1 MGSRYFYKCNRL
13 HDTVGICRI
22 KTLPRQFFSLILQG
36 VNLMKLST
44 TQDNINIM
52 MKRFYT
58 FLLAL
63 ALTSTLQAAE
73 GWPSNYGGVM
83 LQGFYWDS
91 FWDSKWTNLE
101 KQAWDFGQQLDLVW
115 IPQSAYCGG
124 QSMGYDDLYWFT
136 NYNSSFG
143 TETELRSLIK
153 TFKQAGIGTIA
164 DVVINHRRNVSNWV
178 DFPTETYKGVTYQLK
193 STDICRDDDKYY
205 DDAAK
210 TWVYPCLAWAN
221 KNGYQISANN
231 DTGEGW
237 GGMRDLDHKSE
248 NVQKNVKAYL
258 HMLLEDLGYTGF
270 RYDMVKGYSAE
281 YTKIYNT
288 DSNPKF
294 SVGEC
299 WDGSS
304 TIMNWIDGTG
314 KTSAAFDFQFK
325 YVVRNATD
333 KNDWTYLGKQNDGNW
348 PLVSTTNTNYRRYA
362 VTFVENHD
370 TEVRPDG
377 SSNGPLK
384 NDTLAANAYLLSMP
398 GTPCV
403 FYKHWKAF
411 KREIK
416 AMIDARKMAGITN
429 ESAMIPFAS
438 NKDYYVVRVNGT
450 NAPLLCVVGASAA
463 TYTPNGQWIKILSG
477 PKYAYYFAPTAETPF
492 VTLGSGEYEA
502 AQKAQLVAVSQNSA
516 AQLVYTTNGSAPTAS
531 NGTRVATGT
540 EITIPVGETTLKV
553 GLLVNGAVT
562 KVITRTY
569 KISEPSSFEPYDITI
584 HVNVDKVGWSPVN
597 FWTWGE
603 GPFSGKHAT
612 QKGAWPGDAITAT
625 KQVGG
630 KTWYYKTDRITA
642 EGDAAN
648 IVVST
653 GTGSPQTVNFMNIT
667 KDVYLEVQNEKDATE
682 TSKYVFKDVT
692 SDYTTGIVLDE
703 GLRMKEESNNSLSV
717 YDLQGRKIADD
728 PSSLISN
735 PTFRKGIYI
744 VGGKKVVIR

>member
-1 MGSRYFYKCNRL
+1 
-13 HDTVGICRI
+13 
-22 KTLPRQFFSLILQG
+22 
-36 VNLMKLST
+36 
-44 TQDNINIM
+44 M

-63 ALTSTLQAAE
+63 ALTSPMRAAE

-91 FWDSKWTNLE
+91 FWDSKWVNLE
-101 KQAWDFGQQLDLVW
+101 KQAWDFSQQLDLVW
-115 IPQSAYCGG
+115 IPQSANCGG
-124 QSMGYDDLYWFT
+124 QSMGYDDLYWFN

-143 TETELRSLIK
+143 SESELRSLIN
-153 TFKQAGIGTIA
+153 TFKRAGIGTIA

-178 DFPTETYKGVTYQLK
+178 DFPAETYKGVTYQLK

-205 DDAAK
+205 DDATK

-258 HMLLEDLGYTGF
+258 HFLLEDLGYTGF
-270 RYDMVKGYSAE
+270 RYDMVKGYGAE

-333 KNDWTYLGKQNDGNW
+333 KNDWTYLGKQNDNNW
-348 PLVSTTNTNYRRYA
+348 PLVSTTNTSYRRYA

-403 FYKHWKAF
+403 FYKHWQAY

-438 NKDYYVVRVNGT
+438 NKAHYAIQTTGNNGK
-450 NAPLLCVVGASAA
+450 LFCVVGPGAA
-463 TYTPNGQWIKILSG
+463 TYTPNGQWTKILSG
-477 PKYAYYFAPTAETPF
+477 PKYAYYFASSAETPF
-492 VTLGSGEYEA
+492 VTLGSGEYED

-553 GLLVNGAVT
+553 GLLVNDAVT

-653 GTGSPQTVNFMNIT
+653 GTGSPQTVNYMNIT
-667 KDVYLEVQNEKDATE
+667 KDVYLEVQNEKDTAE
-682 TSKYVFKDVT
+682 PSKYVFKDVT
-692 SDYTTGIVLDE
+692 DDYTTGIILDE
-703 GLRMKEESNNSLSV
+703 GLRMKDESNNSLSV
-717 YDLQGRKIADD
+717 YDLQGRKIADN

-735 PTFRKGIYI
+735 PSSPKGIYI
-744 VGGKKVVIR
+744 VGGKKVVVK